1 MEEYEYGAMYRVEAT
16 HWWFVSRRMFIA
28 SLFRSIGLPEKSGKK
43 YRIADIG
50 AGTGGM
56 IRFLSQYGK
65 VTGVEPNSRG
75 RAFAKKRGITLV
87 NGTADKTG
95 LLKNGM
101 DMACFFDVL
110 YHEGIDDVR
119 ALREA
124 GRILKP
130 GGLLVITDCA
140 LPYLSGPH
148 DRAVQG
154 RERYVL
160 SALSKKIKSAG
171 FNPCRESYIY
181 FLLFPLVCI
190 KRLFDRYI
198 TSSSMTHSDVRP
210 AVWGIQMLSTAVN
223 SIEAMMLRYLS
234 YPWGSSL
241 VIIARKEGVQR

>member
-1 MEEYEYGAMYRVEAT
+1 MEEYEYGAMYRVETT

-28 SLFRSIGLPEKSGKK
+28 SLFRSMDLFGDPGKS

-56 IRFLSQYGK
+56 IPFLTQYGA
-65 VTGVEPNSRG
+65 VTGVEPNSKG
-75 RAFAKKRGITLV
+75 RAFAKKRGIRLV
-87 NGTADKTG
+87 PGTAEKTG
-95 LLKNGM
+95 LPKNSV

-110 YHEGIDDVR
+110 YHEGIDDTG

-124 GRILKP
+124 NRILKP
-130 GGLLVITDCA
+130 GGVLVITDCA

-160 SALSKKIKSAG
+160 PELSKKVQRAG
-171 FNPCRESYIY
+171 FMPLKQSYTF

-190 KRLFDRYI
+190 KRIIDRYMI
-198 TSSSMTHSDVRP
+198 PSSMTHSDVRP
-210 AVWGIQMLSTAVN
+210 APWVFQKLCGAVN
-223 SIEAMMLRYLS
+223 SIEAMMLPFMS

-241 VIIARKEGVQR
+241 IIIARKKGVVR